1 MSLRDQI
8 LNRNDITSEIVE
20 VPEWDV
26 SVEMRGMTG
35 ADRAAILQ
43 AAMLPGGGVDLQ
55 SFFPDVIIACAH
67 DPETGERLFT
77 AEDRTALMG
86 KSGKAIDRLA
96 TSGLALSGMTEAA
109 QTSLGKGLPTTE
121 NDDSTTS

>member
-8 LNRNDITSEIVE
+8 LNRDDIQSELVE

-26 SVEMRGMTG
+26 TVEMRGMTG

-55 SFFPDVIIACAH
+55 AFFPDVIIACAH
-67 DPETGERLFT
+67 DPETGARLFA
-77 AEDRTALMG
+77 AEDRAALMS

-96 TSGLALSGMTEAA
+96 NSGLALSGMTEAA
-109 QTSLGKGLPTTE
+109 QNSLGKGSLTTE
-121 NDDSTTS
+121 NVDSTTS